1 VSESFLVVG
10 DARTG
15 PQGQGLPVAFCFVS
29 RSSHAEI
36 YKKKIEKHFFGAEA
50 CNFKVNGT

>member
-1 VSESFLVVG
+1 MSESFLVVV
-10 DARTG
+10 DERTG
-15 PQGQGLPVAFCFVS
+15 PQGQALPVAFCFVS